1 MFMNLVQDVD
11 FQCHWYRSG
20 DGSTLTEHNGI
31 AGYYGHSSGG
41 SSSGHCSAT
50 SMSYDSSCSTDSSRK
65 SSNSST
71 NGSANTVGGNSR
83 YDFKINYVYEK
94 LDILG
99 PKLLLAMGCVKLG
112 N

>member
-1 MFMNLVQDVD
+1 MKSSNIKNHVCSLIEFNNEQ
-11 FQCHWYRSG
+11 RSG
-20 DGSTLTEHNGI
+20 DGSTLTGQNGI

-83 YDFKINYVYEK
+83 Y
-94 LDILG
+94 
-99 PKLLLAMGCVKLG
+99 
-112 N
+112 